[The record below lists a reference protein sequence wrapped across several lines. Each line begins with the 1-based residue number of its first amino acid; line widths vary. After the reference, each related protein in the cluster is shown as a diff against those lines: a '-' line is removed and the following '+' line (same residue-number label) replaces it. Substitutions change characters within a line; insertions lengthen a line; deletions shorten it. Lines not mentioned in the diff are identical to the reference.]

1 MRKKEQILKE
11 KELLNT
17 LKKID
22 IKLKKEEK
30 EERNLQR
37 LINNDLEQMKD
48 INYQKKVSGVTL
60 LSNRFQTK
68 LPVSEKMQMQ
78 IQAALQGM
86 KIKPSELHF
95 SEKVLDEFEQ
105 LRESLLVL
113 FSLDKYITDRQEEHG
128 LIQENN
134 TELNALKVVYDK
146 SVQL

>member
-1 MRKKEQILKE
+1 
-11 KELLNT
+11 
-17 LKKID
+17 
-22 IKLKKEEK
+22 
-30 EERNLQR
+30 
-37 LINNDLEQMKD
+37 
-48 INYQKKVSGVTL
+48 
-60 LSNRFQTK
+60 
-68 LPVSEKMQMQ
+68 MQ

>member
-1 MRKKEQILKE
+1 MRTKEQILKE

-113 FSLDKYITDRQEEHG
+113 FSLDKYITDR
-128 LIQENN
+128 
-134 TELNALKVVYDK
+134 
-146 SVQL
+146 

>member
-1 MRKKEQILKE
+1 LKE

-78 IQAALQGM
+78 I
-86 KIKPSELHF
+86 
-95 SEKVLDEFEQ
+95 
-105 LRESLLVL
+105 
-113 FSLDKYITDRQEEHG
+113 
-128 LIQENN
+128 
-134 TELNALKVVYDK
+134 
-146 SVQL
+146 